1 MTETPRKLGIGEDFL
16 TPIRGICVKT
26 PASVVVTVKH
36 GARPLRT
43 GATPGISAAPT
54 LMGVLGSARGKDLDG
69 GGRPAKG

>member
-43 GATPGISAAPT
+43 GATPGF
-54 LMGVLGSARGKDLDG
+54 L
-69 GGRPAKG
+69 RPPH